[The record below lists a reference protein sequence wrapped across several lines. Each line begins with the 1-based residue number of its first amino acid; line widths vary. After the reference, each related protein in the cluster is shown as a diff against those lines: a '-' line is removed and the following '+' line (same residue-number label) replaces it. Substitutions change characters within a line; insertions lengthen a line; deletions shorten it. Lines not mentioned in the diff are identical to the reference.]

1 VGKLYIFDNGVG
13 KGEEFVFQEISK
25 EKKIEEKSKKEGSP
39 WRDEKKRDRW
49 GEVWRNKHFVPK
61 KLKQRTK
68 LK

>member
-39 WRDEKKRDRW
+39 
-49 GEVWRNKHFVPK
+49 
-61 KLKQRTK
+61 
-68 LK
+68 